1 MGKINIAIDGYA
13 GTGKST
19 TAKEVARRLG
29 YLYIDTGAM
38 YRAVT
43 LYFLNE
49 KIPFDLETKAL
60 QDALINLEI
69 DFINGQANGKRSV
82 TLNGRIVE
90 QEIRTPEVNGAVSP
104 VSTLVPVRHAL
115 VAQQQR
121 MALRKGVVMDGRDI
135 GTVVLPDAELK
146 VFMTANMDIRAK
158 RRLAEMEA
166 KGMKSTW
173 EEVKANLIERD
184 RIDSSRSEGP
194 LKKADD
200 AIEIDTSHLQIEEQ
214 IEKILDLAN
223 KLISA

>member
-19 TAKEVARRLG
+19 TAKEVARRLD

-43 LYFLNE
+43 LHFLRKNV
-49 KIPFDLETKAL
+49 PFEEESAAL
-60 QDALINLEI
+60 LDALKNLEI
-69 DFINGQANGKRSV
+69 DFVNGQKKGKRSV
-82 TLNGRIVE
+82 TLNGEIVE
-90 QEIRTPEVNGAVSP
+90 KEIRSLKVNKAVSP
-104 VSTLVPVRHAL
+104 VATLVPVRHAL

-146 VFMTANMDIRAK
+146 VFMTASMDIRAK
-158 RRLAEMEA
+158 RRLEEMNA
-166 KGMKSTW
+166 SGMNASL
-173 EEVKANLIERD
+173 EEVKANLISRD
-184 RIDSSRSEGP
+184 KIDSSRAEGP
-194 LKKADD
+194 LRKAED
-200 AIEIDTSHLQIEEQ
+200 AIEIDTSHITIEEQ
-214 IEKILDLAN
+214 IEKILYLAH